1 MLKEFKCSEL
11 AEVVGGKASSGN
23 IKIDNISS
31 LESANSSAISFLS
44 DASYIPKLKETK
56 SKVILIKKED
66 LKYLEKDYILVKNP
80 YLAFSK
86 IATLFNELS
95 EIDKHT
101 IH

>member
-31 LESANSSAISFLS
+31 LESANASAISFLS

-66 LKYLEKDYILVKNP
+66 LKYWEKGLY
-80 YLAFSK
+80 SC
-86 IATLFNELS
+86 
-95 EIDKHT
+95 
-101 IH
+101 